1 MIDPATFVRWFR
13 GALPYIHTHR
23 SRTFV
28 IHFEGEAVADGERFA
43 SLVHDIALLHG
54 LGIHLVLVPGIRPQ
68 IEARLRQRG
77 LACRYH
83 RGRRITDAA
92 ALECVK
98 EAAGQVR
105 VEIEARLSLGVADS
119 PMAGMRLPVVSGN
132 FITAK
137 PLGVIDGIDFEYTG
151 EVRRVDT
158 AGIQA
163 LLAQARLVLIT
174 PLGYSPTGEVFNLRA
189 EAVATA
195 VATALKADK
204 FLILM
209 EQGCE
214 VDGKPVAQL
223 TSEEAR
229 DHLRHGRFPAP
240 VTPHVEAAVAAVEG
254 GVERAHLLDR
264 HLDGAL
270 LLELFTRDGAGT
282 LISRQPFESLR
293 PARTDDIPGILELIA
308 PLEREGIL
316 VRRSREKLERDLA
329 DYCVI
334 ERDGLV
340 IGCAALH
347 AFPEVK
353 MGELACL
360 ALHPDYRGE
369 NRGQRLLAHVEAQAR
384 RRGLERLFVLTT
396 RTLHWFRER
405 GFRPATFTD
414 LPVQRQRCYNAQRNS
429 KVLIKCLRPSGG

>member
-1 MIDPATFVRWFR
+1 MIDPAAFVRWFR
-13 GALPYIHTHR
+13 GALPYIHAHR
-23 SRTFV
+23 GRTFV
-28 IHFEGEAVADGERFA
+28 IHFGGEAVADEPRFA

-54 LGIHLVLVPGIRPQ
+54 LGIRLVLVPGIRPQ
-68 IEARLRQRG
+68 IETRLQRRG
-77 LACRYH
+77 IACRYH
-83 RGRRITDAA
+83 RGQRITDAT

-119 PMAGMRLPVVSGN
+119 PMAGMRLPVISGN

-137 PLGVIDGIDFEYTG
+137 PLGVIDGIDFQYTG
-151 EVRRVDT
+151 EVRRVDA

-163 LLAQARLVLIT
+163 LLAQERLVLIP

-189 EAVATA
+189 ETVATA

-209 EQGCE
+209 ERPCYLDE
-214 VDGKPVAQL
+214 EPVAQL
-223 TSEEAR
+223 TSSEAR
-229 DHLRHGRFPAP
+229 THLNQARFPAP
-240 VTPHVEAAVAAVEG
+240 VAPHVEAAVTAAEG
-254 GVERAHLLDR
+254 GVERVHLLDR

-293 PARTDDIPGILELIA
+293 PARLDDIPGILELIA
-308 PLEREGIL
+308 PLEREGVL
-316 VRRSREKLERDLA
+316 VKRSREKLEMDLA

-369 NRGQRLLAHVEAQAR
+369 NRGRRLLEHIEAQAHR
-384 RRGLERLFVLTT
+384 QGLERLFVLTT

-405 GFRPATFTD
+405 GFRPAAFTD

-429 KVLIKCLRPSGG
+429 KVLIKCL